1 MMGSS
6 RFINQRWP
14 TMKTL
19 VPSLLSH
26 CIVKHLESN
35 RVRGSGGCGGESIV
49 REKDLRQFSF
59 KGEKNKIV
67 FFFFVGKSGGG
78 GSKT

>member
-1 MMGSS
+1 MGA
-6 RFINQRWP
+6 
-14 TMKTL
+14 
-19 VPSLLSH
+19 
-26 CIVKHLESN
+26 
-35 RVRGSGGCGGESIV
+35 GCGGESIV

-67 FFFFVGKSGGG
+67 FFFVGKSGGG